1 MSDDWLQLQYST
13 VTIINGY
20 IVNDCHHHYYINRL
34 ELAFSGL
41 QQLSS
46 RYQGSHDLSKVQLLR
61 LELLLENG
69 QLQEACQVVE
79 QCIAGR

>member
-1 MSDDWLQLQYST
+1 M
-13 VTIINGY
+13 IIT
-20 IVNDCHHHYYINRL
+20 INRL

-79 QCIAGR
+79 QCITGE

>member
-1 MSDDWLQLQYST
+1 MI
-13 VTIINGY
+13 VTSLMIF
-20 IVNDCHHHYYINRL
+20 RL

-41 QQLSS
+41 QHLLS
-46 RYQGSHDLSKVQLLR
+46 RYQGSHDLSKVHLLR

-79 QCIAGR
+79 QCITGKDYICSV